1 MVRGVRLA
9 QRAAGRALPH
19 SWGVGAPILRSGDAL
34 ALATRDHEFT
44 MRAPP
49 LHLPNTPLQRKNW
62 WLRGVAAGMAALLGF
77 ATLDTQ
83 QRKWIFQ
90 APRSAAAPEPEATDA
105 HDHWIGFDAP
115 DSRASVRLHAR
126 WLAQARADAP
136 VLLYLHG
143 ARCDL
148 QSSAERMQ
156 HLHELGFAVLGID
169 YRGFGRS
176 TAGLPSEL
184 SAREDAQAAW
194 RWLAQRHP
202 HAQRFVYGHSLG
214 GAIAVQL
221 ASAVDDAA
229 GLIVEGTFTS
239 IPEVFDTLK
248 WHWLPVRTLITQRF
262 DSAQRVAEVRVPM
275 LVVHGSADRTVR
287 PHLGRALFERATSA
301 KRFML
306 VEGGSHHDT
315 HRVGEA
321 QYREALRELFG
332 LVA

>member
-1 MVRGVRLA
+1 M
-9 QRAAGRALPH
+9 QALPVQ
-19 SWGVGAPILRSGDAL
+19 STNTPVQRTRRWGVGWR
-34 ALATRDHEFT
+34 
-44 MRAPP
+44 
-49 LHLPNTPLQRKNW
+49 
-62 WLRGVAAGMAALLGF
+62 RGVAAGVAALLGF
-77 ATLDTQ
+77 ASLNVQ

-90 APRSAAAPEPEATDA
+90 APRSAAAPETEALEA
-105 HDHWIGFDAP
+105 HDHWIEFAAP
-115 DSRASVRLHAR
+115 DGRAPVRLHAR
-126 WLAQARADAP
+126 WLAQAQADAP

-148 QSSAERMQ
+148 QESAERMQ
-156 HLHELGFAVLGID
+156 HLHTLGFAVLGID

-176 TAGLPSEL
+176 TAGLPSER
-184 SAREDAQAAW
+184 SACEDAHAAW
-194 RWLAQRHP
+194 QWLAQRHP
-202 HAQRFVYGHSLG
+202 GARRFVYGHSLG

-221 ASAVDDAA
+221 ASRVDDAA

-239 IPEVFDTLK
+239 IPEVYDTLK
-248 WHWLPVRTLITQRF
+248 WHWLPLRRLITQRF
-262 DSAQRVAEVRVPM
+262 DSAQRVAGMQVPL

-287 PHLGRALFERATSA
+287 PHLGRALFERATSD

-315 HRVGEA
+315 HLVGEA

>member
-1 MVRGVRLA
+1 M
-9 QRAAGRALPH
+9 RAL
-19 SWGVGAPILRSGDAL
+19 
-34 ALATRDHEFT
+34 
-44 MRAPP
+44 P

-62 WLRGVAAGMAALLGF
+62 WLRGVAAGVAALLGF
-77 ATLDTQ
+77 ATLDAQ

-90 APRSAAAPEPEATDA
+90 APRSAAAPEPEAPDA
-105 HDHWIGFDAP
+105 RDHWIDFDTP
-115 DSRASVRLHAR
+115 GSRSPVRLHAR
-126 WLAQARADAP
+126 WLAQAQADAP

-148 QSSAERMQ
+148 HASAERMQ

-176 TAGLPSEL
+176 TAGLPSER
-184 SAREDAQAAW
+184 SACEDAQAAW
-194 RWLAQRHP
+194 QWLAQRHP
-202 HAQRFVYGHSLG
+202 NAQRFVYGHSLG

-248 WHWLPVRTLITQRF
+248 WHWLPLRSLITQRF
-262 DSAQRVAEVRVPM
+262 DSAQRVAEVRVPV

-315 HRVGEA
+315 HRVGAA

>member
-1 MVRGVRLA
+1 M
-9 QRAAGRALPH
+9 RAL
-19 SWGVGAPILRSGDAL
+19 
-34 ALATRDHEFT
+34 
-44 MRAPP
+44 P
-49 LHLPNTPLQRKNW
+49 LHLPSTPLQRKNW
-62 WLRGVAAGMAALLGF
+62 WLRGVAAGVAALFGF
-77 ATLDTQ
+77 ATLEAQ

-90 APRSAAAPEPEATDA
+90 APRSAAATEPEALDS
-105 HDHWIGFDAP
+105 HDHWIEFDTADGHAP
-115 DSRASVRLHAR
+115 VRLHAR
-126 WLAQARADAP
+126 WLAQAQADAP

-148 QSSAERMQ
+148 HASAERMQ

-176 TAGLPSEL
+176 TASLPSER
-184 SAREDAQAAW
+184 SACEDARAAW
-194 RWLAQRHP
+194 SWLAQHHP
-202 HAQRFVYGHSLG
+202 SAQRFVYGHSLG

-248 WHWLPVRTLITQRF
+248 WHWLPVRPLITQRF
-262 DSAQRVAEVRVPM
+262 DSARRVAEVRVPV
-275 LVVHGSADRTVR
+275 LVVHGSADRSVR